1 MEENKMAK
9 LTAKDFIASL
19 KEMTMIEIKELIDA
33 MKTEFGVDPSAG
45 VAAPVAAVAAVVE
58 EDLGPKEVN
67 IILTAVGPS
76 KVAVIKVVREL
87 TGLGLIDAK
96 NLVDAA
102 PKAIKE
108 KVKEDEAKEIAK
120 KLTDAGATVE
130 LK

>member
-9 LTAKDFIASL
+9 INAKEFIESL
-19 KEMTMIEIKELIDA
+19 KEMTILEVKELIDA
-33 MKTEFGVDPSAG
+33 MKAEFGIDPSA
-45 VAAPVAAVAAVVE
+45 VSAAPVAAAVPE
-58 EDLGPKEVN
+58 EEQGPKEVN
-67 IILTAVGPS
+67 VILTAVGAS

-120 KLTDAGATVE
+120 KLTDAGASVE
-130 LK
+130 IK

>member
-1 MEENKMAK
+1 MAK
-9 LTAKDFIASL
+9 LTAKDFIESL
-19 KEMTMIEIKELIDA
+19 KEMTMLEIKELIDA
-33 MKTEFGVDPSAG
+33 MKTEFGVNPSSGA
-45 VAAPVAAVAAVVE
+45 AAPVAVAAAVVE
-58 EDLGPKEVN
+58 EEQGPKEVN
-67 IILTAVGPS
+67 IILTSVGAS

>member
-1 MEENKMAK
+1 MAK
-9 LTAKDFIASL
+9 LTAKDFIESL
-19 KEMTMIEIKELIDA
+19 KEMTILEIKALIDA
-33 MKTEFGVDPSAG
+33 MKEEFGVDPSAAS
-45 VAAPVAAVAAVVE
+45 AAPVAVAAVEE
-58 EDLGPKEVN
+58 EDLGPKEVS
-67 IILTAVGPS
+67 IILTSVGLS

-87 TGLGLIDAK
+87 TGLGLIEAK

>member
-1 MEENKMAK
+1 MAK
-9 LTAKDFIASL
+9 LNAKDFIEAL
-19 KEMTMIEIKELIDA
+19 KEMSMLEIKELIDA
-33 MKTEFGVDPSAG
+33 MKTEFGVNPSAG
-45 VAAPVAAVAAVVE
+45 VAAPVAAAAPVE
-58 EDLGPKEVN
+58 EEQGPKEVN
-67 IILTAVGPS
+67 VILTAVGAS

-87 TGLGLIDAK
+87 TGLGLIEAK